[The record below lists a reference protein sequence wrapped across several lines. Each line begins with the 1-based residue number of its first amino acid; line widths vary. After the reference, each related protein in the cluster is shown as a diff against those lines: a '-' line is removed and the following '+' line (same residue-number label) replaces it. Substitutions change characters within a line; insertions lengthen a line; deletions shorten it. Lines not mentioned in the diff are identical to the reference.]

1 MVNYDYGKE
10 QTSQNVDST
19 AASGSFWDVAIWDV
33 AMWSPEGLTRNDLIY
48 SSGQGVD
55 VGMRLK
61 TSLNGQQVNWYR
73 TDYSVTVSNIL

>member
-1 MVNYDYGKE
+1 
-10 QTSQNVDST
+10 
-19 AASGSFWDVAIWDV
+19 VAL
-33 AMWSPEGLTRNDLIY
+33 WSPEGLTRNDLII

-61 TSLNGQQVNWYR
+61 TSLSGQQVDWYR